1 MREIELK
8 GVVPDADA
16 VQRALV
22 AAGARCTFTGGL
34 VDWRYDL
41 PDRRLR
47 TRDEVLRLRV
57 TRPTNGAECARLD
70 FKGPTSYP
78 GGFKVR
84 EEIGTD
90 VQDAKTLH
98 AILVGLG
105 YVVSREIE
113 REVEVYEWDG
123 VVVRLERYPRMDL
136 LAEVEGDPDGIERAI
151 LCMGLDRASFTVE
164 RLSDFARR
172 FEVRTGQRAALSAR
186 ELAGD
191 YRFRLDDA

>member
-8 GVVPDADA
+8 GVVPDLEA
-16 VQRALV
+16 VRGALV
-22 AAGARCTFTGGL
+22 VAGAQCTFMGGL
-34 VDWRYDL
+34 IDWRYDL
-41 PDRRLR
+41 PDRRR
-47 TRDEVLRLRV
+47 RVRDEVLRRRV
-57 TRPTNGAECARLD
+57 MRAADGVERARLD

-84 EEIGTD
+84 EEIGTE
-90 VQDAKTLH
+90 VQDAATLQ

-105 YVVSREIE
+105 YVISREIE

-123 VVVRLERYPRMDL
+123 VVVRLERYPRMDV
-136 LAEVEGDPDGIERAI
+136 LAEVEGDPEGIERAI
-151 LCMGLDRASFTVE
+151 TGIGLARASFTVE

-172 FEVRTGQRAALSAR
+172 FEARTGQRAALSAR

-191 YRFRLDDA
+191 YSYRLDDA